1 MKKLLPLIFLIL
13 ISTSCAGQKI
23 DQLPI
28 YKVVA
33 VVDRIAG
40 DETTLHT
47 SGVNYYAASIPELVE
62 KKKYVF
68 WIEKNG
74 RGKVSIVKFALTTDQ
89 AQKDQE
95 TAASELSNRKIIKQ

>member
-1 MKKLLPLIFLIL
+1 MKKVLIILLLLIA
-13 ISTSCAGQKI
+13 TSCSGQRI
-23 DQLPI
+23 EQAPL

-95 TAASELSNRKIIKQ
+95 TASSELSNRKILKQ

>member
-1 MKKLLPLIFLIL
+1 MKKVLIILLLLIA
-13 ISTSCAGQKI
+13 TSCSGQRI
-23 DQLPI
+23 EQAPL

-95 TAASELSNRKIIKQ
+95 TAASELSNRKILKQ